1 MPGIIKSAEMYL
13 VGQKVP
19 LGFSRRCYWK
29 NLNELLDNPTEE
41 ESVSGRINVIVTG
54 YK

>member
-1 MPGIIKSAEMYL
+1 MYL

-19 LGFSRRCYWK
+19 LGFSRCYWK
-29 NLNELLDNPTEE
+29 NLNELLDSQIEE
-41 ESVSGRINVIVTG
+41 ESVSERVNVIVMG